1 MSDTDTNHISF
12 GGRKMKKYLSILIAA
27 VLCVLLL
34 VPVGAAAEWVSK
46 DLVSQLDDFP
56 EWVMD
61 ADEIHF
67 AEQYPGDG
75 KTNAHYGSDTAFEY
89 VYLKADDLGDFTV
102 EFSVKEDGLYNI
114 GFKLM
119 AWSKSVLRSTNVK
132 IDDSEWIYI
141 GYDYNDDD
149 QYSEQYWTGLT
160 MNLTK
165 GTHTCTLSLAPDF
178 DNTNVKSLYFCDLLV
193 GYAGEA
199 AAVEAAAETEAPETE
214 AETTAPETEAEAETE
229 APETEAET
237 EAVEETVVEPA
248 ETAEETVTEVTTAPQ
263 TFDIAVVAG
272 IAAVVSLA
280 GFAASKKH

>member
-1 MSDTDTNHISF
+1 
-12 GGRKMKKYLSILIAA
+12 MKKYLSIIMVA

-61 ADEIHF
+61 ADEIPF

-75 KTNAHYGSDTAFEY
+75 MTNAHIGYGSSFNY

-141 GYDYNDDD
+141 GYDYNDED

-199 AAVEAAAETEAPETE
+199 AAVEAVAETEAPETEAPETEAPETE
-214 AETTAPETEAEAETE
+214 AETAA
-229 APETEAET
+229 ETEAET
-237 EAVEETVVEPA
+237 TAPDTEAETETVAEPA
-248 ETAEETVTEVTTAPQ
+248 EAAEETVTTEVTTAPQ

>member
-1 MSDTDTNHISF
+1 
-12 GGRKMKKYLSILIAA
+12 MKKYLSIIMVA

-61 ADEIHF
+61 ADEIPF

-75 KTNAHYGSDTAFEY
+75 MTNAHIGYGSSFNY

-141 GYDYNDDD
+141 GYDYNDED

-199 AAVEAAAETEAPETE
+199 AAVEAVAETEAPETEAPETEAPETE
-214 AETTAPETEAEAETE
+214 AETAAETE
-229 APETEAET
+229 
-237 EAVEETVVEPA
+237 TVAEPA
-248 ETAEETVTEVTTAPQ
+248 EAAEETVTTEVTTAPQ

>member
-1 MSDTDTNHISF
+1 
-12 GGRKMKKYLSILIAA
+12 MKKYLSIIMAA

-75 KTNAHYGSDTAFEY
+75 KTNAHYGSDTSFEY

-132 IDDSEWIYI
+132 IDDSEWVYI

-199 AAVEAAAETEAPETE
+199 AAAEAVAETETEAPETE
-214 AETTAPETEAEAETE
+214 AETTAPEAEAETE
-229 APETEAET
+229 APETTAPETEAET
-237 EAVEETVVEPA
+237 ETVVEPA
-248 ETAEETVTEVTTAPQ
+248 ETAEETVTTEVTTAPQ
-263 TFDIAVVAG
+263 TFDVAVVAG
-272 IAAVVSLA
+272 IAAVISLA
-280 GFAASKKH
+280 GFVSSKKH

>member
-1 MSDTDTNHISF
+1 
-12 GGRKMKKYLSILIAA
+12 MKKYLSIIMAA

-61 ADEIHF
+61 ADEIPF

-75 KTNAHYGSDTAFEY
+75 MTNAHIGYGSSFNC

-141 GYDYNDDD
+141 GYDYNDED

-199 AAVEAAAETEAPETE
+199 AAVEAVAETEAPETETEAPETEAPETEAETAAETE
-214 AETTAPETEAEAETE
+214 AETTAPETEAETTAETE
-229 APETEAET
+229 APETVAET
-237 EAVEETVVEPA
+237 ETV
-248 ETAEETVTEVTTAPQ
+248 TTEVTTAPQ

>member
-1 MSDTDTNHISF
+1 
-12 GGRKMKKYLSILIAA
+12 MKKYLSIIMAA

-61 ADEIHF
+61 ADEINF

-75 KTNAHYGSDTAFEY
+75 KTNAHIGYGSSFNY

-132 IDDSEWIYI
+132 IDDSEWIYV
-141 GYDYNDDD
+141 GYDYNDED

-193 GYAGEA
+193 GYAGEV
-199 AAVEAAAETEAPETE
+199 AAVEAVAETEAPETETEAPETEAPETE
-214 AETTAPETEAEAETE
+214 AETAAETE
-229 APETEAET
+229 APETVAET
-237 EAVEETVVEPA
+237 ETV
-248 ETAEETVTEVTTAPQ
+248 TTEVTTAPQ

>member
-1 MSDTDTNHISF
+1 
-12 GGRKMKKYLSILIAA
+12 MKKYLSIIMVA

-61 ADEIHF
+61 ADEINF
-67 AEQYPGDG
+67 GEQYPGDG
-75 KTNAHYGSDTAFEY
+75 MTNAHIGYGSSFNY

-141 GYDYNDDD
+141 GYDYNDED

-199 AAVEAAAETEAPETE
+199 AAVEDVAETEAPETEAPETEAPETEAETAAETE
-214 AETTAPETEAEAETE
+214 AETTAPETEAET
-229 APETEAET
+229 
-237 EAVEETVVEPA
+237 ETVVEPA
-248 ETAEETVTEVTTAPQ
+248 ETAEETVTTEVTTAPQ

>member
-1 MSDTDTNHISF
+1 
-12 GGRKMKKYLSILIAA
+12 MKKYLSIIMAT

-61 ADEIHF
+61 ADEINF

-75 KTNAHYGSDTAFEY
+75 MTNAHIGYGSSFNY

-141 GYDYNDDD
+141 GYDYNDED

-199 AAVEAAAETEAPETE
+199 AAVEAVAETEAPETETEAPETKAPETEAETAAETE
-214 AETTAPETEAEAETE
+214 AETTAPETEAETTAETE
-229 APETEAET
+229 APETVAET
-237 EAVEETVVEPA
+237 ETV
-248 ETAEETVTEVTTAPQ
+248 TTEVTTAPQ

>member
-1 MSDTDTNHISF
+1 
-12 GGRKMKKYLSILIAA
+12 MKKYLSIIMDA

-61 ADEIHF
+61 ADEINF
-67 AEQYPGDG
+67 GEQYPGDG
-75 KTNAHYGSDTAFEY
+75 MTNAHIGYGSSFNY

-141 GYDYNDDD
+141 GYDYNDED

-199 AAVEAAAETEAPETE
+199 AAVEAVAETEAPETEAPETEAPETEAETAAETE
-214 AETTAPETEAEAETE
+214 AETTAPETEAET
-229 APETEAET
+229 
-237 EAVEETVVEPA
+237 ETVVEPA
-248 ETAEETVTEVTTAPQ
+248 EAAEETVTTEVTTAPQ

>member
-1 MSDTDTNHISF
+1 
-12 GGRKMKKYLSILIAA
+12 MKKYLSIIMVA

-56 EWVMD
+56 DWVMD

-75 KTNAHYGSDTAFEY
+75 KTNAHYGADTSFEY

-132 IDDSEWIYI
+132 IDDSEWVYI
-141 GYDYNDDD
+141 GYDYNDED

-199 AAVEAAAETEAPETE
+199 AASEATAETEAPETETEAPETE
-214 AETTAPETEAEAETE
+214 AETTAPETEAETVAETT

-237 EAVEETVVEPA
+237 ETVVEPA
-248 ETAEETVTEVTTAPQ
+248 ETAEETVTTEVTTAPQ
-263 TFDIAVVAG
+263 TFDVAVVAG

-280 GFAASKKH
+280 GFAVSKKH

>member
-1 MSDTDTNHISF
+1 
-12 GGRKMKKYLSILIAA
+12 MKKYLSIIMVA

-34 VPVGAAAEWVSK
+34 VPAGAAAEWVSK

-61 ADEIHF
+61 ADEINF
-67 AEQYPGDG
+67 GEQYPGDG
-75 KTNAHYGSDTAFEY
+75 MTNAHIGYGSSFNY

-141 GYDYNDDD
+141 GYDYNDED

-199 AAVEAAAETEAPETE
+199 AAVEAVAETEAPETEAPETEAPETEAETAAETE
-214 AETTAPETEAEAETE
+214 AETTAPETEAET
-229 APETEAET
+229 
-237 EAVEETVVEPA
+237 ETVVEPA
-248 ETAEETVTEVTTAPQ
+248 EAAEETVTTEVTTAPQ

>member
-1 MSDTDTNHISF
+1 
-12 GGRKMKKYLSILIAA
+12 MKKYLSIIMAA

-61 ADEIHF
+61 ADEINF
-67 AEQYPGDG
+67 GEQYPGDG
-75 KTNAHYGSDTAFEY
+75 MTNAHIGYGSSFNY

-141 GYDYNDDD
+141 GYDYNDED

-199 AAVEAAAETEAPETE
+199 AAVEAVAETEAPETETEAPETEAPETEAPETE
-214 AETTAPETEAEAETE
+214 AETTAPETEAETTAETE
-229 APETEAET
+229 APETVAET
-237 EAVEETVVEPA
+237 ETV
-248 ETAEETVTEVTTAPQ
+248 TTEVTTAPQ

>member
-1 MSDTDTNHISF
+1 
-12 GGRKMKKYLSILIAA
+12 MKKYLSIIMAT

-61 ADEIHF
+61 ADEINF

-75 KTNAHYGSDTAFEY
+75 MTNAHIGYGSSFNY

-141 GYDYNDDD
+141 GYDYNDED

-199 AAVEAAAETEAPETE
+199 AAVEAVAETEAPETEAPETEAPETE
-214 AETTAPETEAEAETE
+214 AETAAETE
-229 APETEAET
+229 
-237 EAVEETVVEPA
+237 TVAEPA
-248 ETAEETVTEVTTAPQ
+248 EAAEETVTTEVTTAPQ